1 MHRLNVFQHSLGS
14 CRNIGKS
21 TLIGSFTR
29 CISLHLS
36 KTGGKQKSFSAE
48 NRNSLIP
55 RLTLMGF
62 LSKVE
67 VFGFA
72 LSLFFMT
79 LAALVMNFLVCLVVY
94 RSKELRRH
102 ISSVFIVNLAIC
114 DFLIAVFAMPYSF
127 GAVLADEWPFGRFWC
142 QTSAFWNMVLGL
154 AAVLTLATISADRYI
169 AVCKPLQ
176 YRAKMTV
183 QCALVMISLVWL
195 QSIVFSLVP
204 IGFGWY
210 EFNPRYFFCTFPSDL
225 HQLNYR
231 VFTAAMYAANAGLS
245 LLVMLV
251 TYYRIFNVAKLHSRR
266 IGHAVITAVHFA
278 PVRGPMAT
286 ETSRQREFKAAR
298 KILFVI
304 GAFLCCLA
312 PYTTLRILELG
323 SKGISLSH
331 ASTIT
336 LRWIA
341 FLKSAIDPF
350 IYGLLQRRFRR
361 SLLELFLGTQRAHLA
376 RGSLPC
382 GPIRLNVRAKRQSSQ
397 SETGTFVTVTTKRTS
412 IEE

>member
-1 MHRLNVFQHSLGS
+1 
-14 CRNIGKS
+14 
-21 TLIGSFTR
+21 
-29 CISLHLS
+29 
-36 KTGGKQKSFSAE
+36 
-48 NRNSLIP
+48 
-55 RLTLMGF
+55 MGF
-62 LSKVE
+62 LTNVE
-67 VFGFA
+67 VFAFA
-72 LSLFFMT
+72 MSLFLMT

-114 DFLIAVFAMPYSF
+114 DFFMAVFAMPYSF
-127 GAVLADEWPFGRFWC
+127 GAIVADKWPFGNFWC

-183 QCALVMISLVWL
+183 QCALAMISFVWL
-195 QSIVFSLVP
+195 QSIIFSLIP

-210 EFNPRYFFCTFPSDL
+210 EFNTRYFFCTFPSDL
-225 HQLNYR
+225 QDINFL
-231 VFTAAMYAANAGLS
+231 VFTAATYAANAGVS
-245 LLVMLV
+245 LFVMLV
-251 TYYRIFNVAKLHSRR
+251 TYYKIFNVAKLHSRR
-266 IGHAVITAVHFA
+266 IGHAVITAIHLA
-278 PVRGPMAT
+278 PVRGPLST
-286 ETSRQREFKAAR
+286 ESSRQREFKAAR

-312 PYTTLRILELG
+312 PYTTLRILELRENG
-323 SKGISLSH
+323 LSLSH
-331 ASTIT
+331 TVTIS

-361 SLLELFLGTQRAHLA
+361 ALLELFLGTQRARLA

-382 GPIRLNVRAKRQSSQ
+382 GHVRMNVRAKRQSSQ
-397 SETGTFVTVTTKRTS
+397 SETGTFVTVATKRSS
-412 IEE
+412 IEWKDVNVIKMVYITAIPYFWHKCKFVGSIVVRFTIRGKTARK

>member
-1 MHRLNVFQHSLGS
+1 M
-14 CRNIGKS
+14 
-21 TLIGSFTR
+21 
-29 CISLHLS
+29 
-36 KTGGKQKSFSAE
+36 
-48 NRNSLIP
+48 
-55 RLTLMGF
+55 
-62 LSKVE
+62 
-67 VFGFA
+67 
-72 LSLFFMT
+72 SLFLMT

-114 DFLIAVFAMPYSF
+114 DFFMAVFAMPYSF
-127 GAVLADEWPFGRFWC
+127 GAIVADKWPFGNFWC

-183 QCALVMISLVWL
+183 QCALAMISFVWL
-195 QSIVFSLVP
+195 QSIIFSLIP

-210 EFNPRYFFCTFPSDL
+210 EFNTRYFFCTFPSDL
-225 HQLNYR
+225 QDINFL
-231 VFTAAMYAANAGLS
+231 VFTAATYAANAGVS
-245 LLVMLV
+245 LFVMLV
-251 TYYRIFNVAKLHSRR
+251 TYYKIFNVAKLHSRR
-266 IGHAVITAVHFA
+266 IGHAVITAIHLA
-278 PVRGPMAT
+278 PVRGPLST
-286 ETSRQREFKAAR
+286 ESSRQREFKAAR

-312 PYTTLRILELG
+312 PYTTLRILELRENG
-323 SKGISLSH
+323 LSLSH
-331 ASTIT
+331 TVTIS

-361 SLLELFLGTQRAHLA
+361 ALLELFLGTQRARLA

-382 GPIRLNVRAKRQSSQ
+382 GHVRMNVRAKRQSSQ
-397 SETGTFVTVTTKRTS
+397 SETGTFVTVATKRSS
-412 IEE
+412 IEWKDINVIKMVYITAIPYFWHECKFVGSIVVRFTIRGKTARK

>member
-1 MHRLNVFQHSLGS
+1 
-14 CRNIGKS
+14 
-21 TLIGSFTR
+21 
-29 CISLHLS
+29 
-36 KTGGKQKSFSAE
+36 
-48 NRNSLIP
+48 
-55 RLTLMGF
+55 MGF
-62 LSKVE
+62 LSNVE
-67 VFGFA
+67 VFAFA
-72 LSLFFMT
+72 LTLFLMT

-102 ISSVFIVNLAIC
+102 ISSVFIVNLAVC
-114 DFLIAVFAMPYSF
+114 DFFMAVFAMPYSF
-127 GAVLADEWPFGRFWC
+127 GAIVADKWPFGRFWC
-142 QTSAFWNMVLGL
+142 QTSAFWNMVLSL

-183 QCALVMISLVWL
+183 QMALTMISFVWL
-195 QSIVFSLVP
+195 QSVVFSLIP

-210 EFNPRYFFCTFPSDL
+210 DFNFRYFFCTFPSDL
-225 HQLNYR
+225 HKVNYL
-231 VFTAAMYAANAGLS
+231 VFTGATYTANAGLS

-266 IGHAVITAVHFA
+266 IGHAVITAVHLA
-278 PVRGPMAT
+278 PVRGPIAAT

-312 PYTTLRILELG
+312 PYTTLRILELANG
-323 SKGISLSH
+323 GLSLNH
-331 ASTIT
+331 TVTIA

-361 SLLELFLGTQRAHLA
+361 ALLELFLGTQRARLA
-376 RGSLPC
+376 RGSLPV
-382 GPIRLNVRAKRQSSQ
+382 GHIRLSVRAKRQSSQ
-397 SETGTFVTVTTKRTS
+397 SETGTFVTVATKRSS
-412 IEE
+412 IEWTDMKWF

>member
-1 MHRLNVFQHSLGS
+1 
-14 CRNIGKS
+14 
-21 TLIGSFTR
+21 
-29 CISLHLS
+29 
-36 KTGGKQKSFSAE
+36 
-48 NRNSLIP
+48 
-55 RLTLMGF
+55 MGF
-62 LSKVE
+62 LTNVE
-67 VFGFA
+67 VFAFA
-72 LSLFFMT
+72 MSLFLMT

-114 DFLIAVFAMPYSF
+114 DFFMAVFAMPYSF
-127 GAVLADEWPFGRFWC
+127 GAIVADKWPFGNFWC

-183 QCALVMISLVWL
+183 QCALAMISFVWL
-195 QSIVFSLVP
+195 QSIIFSLIP

-210 EFNPRYFFCTFPSDL
+210 EFNTRYFFCTFPSDL
-225 HQLNYR
+225 QDINFL
-231 VFTAAMYAANAGLS
+231 VFTAATYAANAGVS
-245 LLVMLV
+245 LFVMLV
-251 TYYRIFNVAKLHSRR
+251 TYYKIFNVAKLHSRR
-266 IGHAVITAVHFA
+266 IGHAVITAIHLA
-278 PVRGPMAT
+278 PVRGPLST
-286 ETSRQREFKAAR
+286 ESSRQREFKAAR

-312 PYTTLRILELG
+312 PYTTLRILELRENG
-323 SKGISLSH
+323 SSLSH
-331 ASTIT
+331 TVTIS

-361 SLLELFLGTQRAHLA
+361 ALLELFLGTQRARLA

-382 GPIRLNVRAKRQSSQ
+382 GHVRMNVRAKRQSSQ
-397 SETGTFVTVTTKRTS
+397 SETGTFVTVATKRSS
-412 IEE
+412 IE

>member
-1 MHRLNVFQHSLGS
+1 MV
-14 CRNIGKS
+14 KKD
-21 TLIGSFTR
+21 
-29 CISLHLS
+29 ISA
-36 KTGGKQKSFSAE
+36 KENCNPKQAS
-48 NRNSLIP
+48 
-55 RLTLMGF
+55 MGF

-67 VFGFA
+67 VFAFA
-72 LSLFFMT
+72 LSIFLMT

-114 DFLIAVFAMPYSF
+114 DFFMAVFAMPYSF
-127 GAVLADEWPFGRFWC
+127 GSVVAGGWPFGAFWC

-183 QCALVMISLVWL
+183 QCALVMISFVWL
-195 QSIVFSLVP
+195 QSVIFSLVP

-225 HQLNYR
+225 HEVNYL
-231 VFTAAMYAANAGLS
+231 VFTVATYTANAGLS

-266 IGHAVITAVHFA
+266 IGHAVITAVHLA

-304 GAFLCCLA
+304 GAFICCLA
-312 PYTTLRILELG
+312 PYTTLRVLEL
-323 SKGISLSH
+323 SNNGISLSR
-331 ASTIT
+331 TIT
-336 LRWIA
+336 ISLRWIA

-361 SLLELFLGTQRAHLA
+361 ALLELFLGTQRARLA

-397 SETGTFVTVTTKRTS
+397 SETGTFVTVATKRTS

>member
-1 MHRLNVFQHSLGS
+1 MV
-14 CRNIGKS
+14 KKD
-21 TLIGSFTR
+21 
-29 CISLHLS
+29 ISA
-36 KTGGKQKSFSAE
+36 KKNCNPKQAS
-48 NRNSLIP
+48 
-55 RLTLMGF
+55 MGF

-67 VFGFA
+67 VFAFA
-72 LSLFFMT
+72 LSIFLMT

-114 DFLIAVFAMPYSF
+114 DFFMAVFAMPYSF
-127 GAVLADEWPFGRFWC
+127 GSVVAGGWPFGAFWC

-183 QCALVMISLVWL
+183 QCALVMISFVWL
-195 QSIVFSLVP
+195 QSVIFSLVP

-225 HQLNYR
+225 HEVNYL
-231 VFTAAMYAANAGLS
+231 VFTVATYTANAGLS

-266 IGHAVITAVHFA
+266 IGHAVITAVHLA

-304 GAFLCCLA
+304 GAFICCLA
-312 PYTTLRILELG
+312 PYTTLRVLEL
-323 SKGISLSH
+323 SNNGISLSR
-331 ASTIT
+331 TIT
-336 LRWIA
+336 ISLRWIA

-361 SLLELFLGTQRAHLA
+361 ALLELFLGTQRARLA

-397 SETGTFVTVTTKRTS
+397 SETGTFVTVATKRTS